1 MKNIEHP
8 KRFMFP
14 QLLGFI
20 LLHLCENNLRLY
32 SKDKCVRKVSQTD
45 RRTERGKPVHPLF
58 WSDIMLSEEGIR
70 I

>member
-1 MKNIEHP
+1 MKIIYD
-8 KRFMFP
+8 
-14 QLLGFI
+14 FI
-20 LLHLCENNLRLY
+20 AKTNASE
-32 SKDKCVRKVSQTD
+32 KCHRQTD